1 MHFYLCLKIDYTVK
15 YKEGTILFFCEAIRN
30 YGSYHK
36 SMKSESISAIPDR
49 ADGCFTDLLP
59 NSLV

>member
-15 YKEGTILFFCEAIRN
+15 YKEGTDY